1 MSANRRIVTAR
12 DTANFQGDRFNMLCL
27 QCGFL
32 SMKCIISTWFTVAV
46 CTKMP
51 TSGSSTRKQR
61 LALPCHISSLVLS
74 CSCPTVRG
82 CFPPA
87 CLARR
92 PGEEEGRPSKVDEK
106 NRTLLL
112 LPDHIR
118 VKSLYILLGLRL
130 GLLICITYLKVNIC
144 ALDLPSPDWCPQVLG

>member
-1 MSANRRIVTAR
+1 MSANRRIVTSR
-12 DTANFQGDRFNMLCL
+12 DTANFQGDCFNMLCL

-32 SMKCIISTWFTVAV
+32 CMKCIISTWFTVAV

-112 LPDHIR
+112 LPDHIS
-118 VKSLYILLGLRL
+118 VKSLYILLGL